1 MEAKEER
8 KLNKLTISLIL
19 VLVLLSSY
27 TLLSP
32 FSPIVIADEKTQVL
46 DLGIEVYDSNG
57 IVSNANIKIF
67 ELSVNGP
74 VKLSEGYT
82 NVLGTYKTRLFL
94 KRKLVNIIENK
105 EIYASIN
112 LWIIAY
118 SKDKNEL
125 GTLTFSVDPTFLKH
139 PIDEAGYNIRLK
151 KLNSSGKLASF
162 IDSSKTPKNLRGSS
176 PPYPPYQE
184 NSWAFTKVLVFSTW
198 DNISARVYYVTGSKI
213 NVESKERVYDLTSS
227 SYETDWY
234 SSGTTTVT
242 LNSGITHPN
251 EYYPPIS
258 GRYVYTLKFEFCYCY
273 VTTWL
278 DPGSKILEMVYAADT
293 DNDPRSYTVDSISWS
308 GSLPSS
314 SYYYDILQRD
324 SRDIPI
330 TGGSEY
336 YLAWSVGVSVTFAGV
351 GVGVSLGVGKQS
363 SPNSYL
369 RIYAGTWVNNS
380 YKVRTVS
387 LSGNTFLESYS
398 NWIKQ

>member
-1 MEAKEER
+1 MEAKEKR

-151 KLNSSGKLASF
+151 N
-162 IDSSKTPKNLRGSS
+162 
-176 PPYPPYQE
+176 
-184 NSWAFTKVLVFSTW
+184 
-198 DNISARVYYVTGSKI
+198 
-213 NVESKERVYDLTSS
+213 
-227 SYETDWY
+227 
-234 SSGTTTVT
+234 
-242 LNSGITHPN
+242 
-251 EYYPPIS
+251 
-258 GRYVYTLKFEFCYCY
+258 
-273 VTTWL
+273 
-278 DPGSKILEMVYAADT
+278 
-293 DNDPRSYTVDSISWS
+293 
-308 GSLPSS
+308 
-314 SYYYDILQRD
+314 
-324 SRDIPI
+324 
-330 TGGSEY
+330 
-336 YLAWSVGVSVTFAGV
+336 
-351 GVGVSLGVGKQS
+351 
-363 SPNSYL
+363 
-369 RIYAGTWVNNS
+369 
-380 YKVRTVS
+380 
-387 LSGNTFLESYS
+387 
-398 NWIKQ
+398 